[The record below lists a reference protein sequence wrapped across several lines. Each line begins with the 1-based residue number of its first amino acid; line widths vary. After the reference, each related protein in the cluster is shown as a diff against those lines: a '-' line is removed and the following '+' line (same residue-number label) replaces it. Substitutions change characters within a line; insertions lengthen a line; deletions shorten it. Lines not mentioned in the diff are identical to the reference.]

1 MAHVLI
7 QLERPAFVT
16 PELRAWING
25 LGPGRVVL
33 SRGRGDEP
41 GRHPLLLRIT
51 PQAETEDQITEE
63 IDDLL
68 TDLRL
73 LGLRPTLMSGSRPA
87 STRPVITWE
96 ASDERTARAP

>member
-1 MAHVLI
+1 MAQVLI

-16 PELRAWING
+16 PELRAWINQ

-33 SRGRGDEP
+33 SRGRGVEP
-41 GRHPLLLRIT
+41 GRNPLLLRIT
-51 PQAETEDQITEE
+51 PHSDAEDRVKEE

-73 LGLRPTLMSGSRPA
+73 LGLRPTLMTGAPLAMDPPA
-87 STRPVITWE
+87 ITWE
-96 ASDERTARAP
+96 ASDERAARAP